1 VAGQAYSAYVLHFP
15 RNSKIS
21 LAMMSGPANKK
32 SDVATIV
39 GYSPDQ
45 CAKGVAFVA
54 PAPGRCVR
62 PLGHEHAP
70 VCISPPPLSPP
81 SLPPQDLLLCIVLLQ
96 SGRYFLQAQSS
107 DGFLAYSVGFN
118 VVERAAHPNRRW

>member
-21 LAMMSGPANKK
+21 VSLMSGPTTKQ

-39 GYSPDQ
+39 GYSADQ
-45 CAKGVAFVA
+45 CAKGVAFNA
-54 PAPGRCVR
+54 PTEPGRYVTSNRPDASRPADRAPHPTLAALVR
-62 PLGHEHAP
+62 HHR
-70 VCISPPPLSPP
+70 
-81 SLPPQDLLLCIVLLQ
+81 
-96 SGRYFLQAQSS
+96 RYSLQALST

>member
-1 VAGQAYSAYVLHFP
+1 MAGQAYSAYVLHFP

-21 LAMMSGPANKK
+21 VSLMSGPTTKQ

-39 GYSPDQ
+39 GYSADQ
-45 CAKGVAFVA
+45 CAKGVAFNA
-54 PAPGRCVR
+54 PAKPGRYVTSNR
-62 PLGHEHAP
+62 PDASTPAHRA
-70 VCISPPPLSPP
+70 PPPDPCC
-81 SLPPQDLLLCIVLLQ
+81 SLRHHL
-96 SGRYFLQAQSS
+96 RYSLQALST